1 MQQEMERA
9 IARLAYVLKNDGR
22 FEAKA
27 INHRNNET
35 PFIWYWRVLPAKIG
49 RQTNTW
55 TAVQREGFESWQQDR
70 YRRRLES
77 IVKTTQKLIRS
88 PLTLLGNTLTIV
100 GCLGLLLALSGVID
114 ASLFA
119 IGLSSGIR
127 VIGTVAITGCLLSA
141 IGYGLAE
148 YFGK

>member
-1 MQQEMERA
+1 M
-9 IARLAYVLKNDGR
+9 
-22 FEAKA
+22 
-27 INHRNNET
+27 
-35 PFIWYWRVLPAKIG
+35 
-49 RQTNTW
+49 
-55 TAVQREGFESWQQDR
+55 
-70 YRRRLES
+70 
-77 IVKTTQKLIRS
+77 KTTLKLIRS

-141 IGYGLAE
+141 IGYGMAD

>member
-1 MQQEMERA
+1 M
-9 IARLAYVLKNDGR
+9 
-22 FEAKA
+22 
-27 INHRNNET
+27 
-35 PFIWYWRVLPAKIG
+35 
-49 RQTNTW
+49 
-55 TAVQREGFESWQQDR
+55 
-70 YRRRLES
+70 
-77 IVKTTQKLIRS
+77 KTTQKFISR

-114 ASLFA
+114 PSLFA
-119 IGLSSGIR
+119 VGLSSGIR